1 VVHFLPY
8 CFKIYTKITDTK
20 PKFNHL
26 TKQSMKT
33 AIVPFIL
40 LLAVSVL
47 ALFIPAVPTTI
58 VTEGINSGDVAW
70 MLAATA
76 LVLLMTPGL
85 AYFYGGMIDTKNI
98 IATMLQSFIAM
109 GVISV
114 IWIVVGFSLA
124 FGDPIKP
131 FGDDFGGII
140 GNPLSF
146 FMFQGVLDGK
156 PWSLAPTIPLVLF
169 AFFQLKFAIITPA
182 LITGTFAERIRF
194 KSYVIFLVLFSLL
207 IYAPLAH
214 WTWHPEGFLFKLG
227 VLDFAGGTVVHMS
240 AGFAALAASMY
251 LRNKSEVKVHISPA
265 NIPFVLL
272 GTGLLWFGWFG
283 FNAGSALGAG
293 PLAASAFATTNTAS
307 AAAGLCWVLF
317 DSVRGKKPSALG
329 FCIGA
334 VVGLVAI
341 TPAAGFVTIPSS
353 LFIGTVAALISNL
366 VVNWKTKTSLEDTL
380 DVFPCH
386 GVGGAVGMLMTA
398 LLANKAVNA
407 ANTTG
412 NGLFFGETALF
423 TAHLIALVVVV
434 AYTFVGS
441 MIILKVT
448 DLLSPLKVSPEEFKV
463 GSDYSQHG
471 EAVSFDLT
479 TAKEAI

>member
-1 VVHFLPY
+1 M
-8 CFKIYTKITDTK
+8 KRSIIY
-20 PKFNHL
+20 L
-26 TKQSMKT
+26 
-33 AIVPFIL
+33 VL
-40 LLAVSVL
+40 LVGFSVL
-47 ALFIPAVPTTI
+47 AIFMPAVPTTI
-58 VTEGINSGDVAW
+58 NTEGINSGDVAW

-85 AYFYGGMIDTKNI
+85 AYFYGGMINTKNI
-98 IATMLQSFIAM
+98 ISTMLQSFIAM

-114 IWIVVGFSLA
+114 LWIVVGFSLA
-124 FGDPIKP
+124 FGDSL
-131 FGDDFGGII
+131 GGFI
-140 GNPLSF
+140 GNPTSF
-146 FMFQGVLDGK
+146 FMFQNVLDGK

-194 KSYVIFLVLFSLL
+194 KSYIIFLVLFSLF

-214 WTWHPEGFLFKLG
+214 MTWHPDGFLFKLG

-240 AGFAALAASMY
+240 AGFAALAAAIY
-251 LRNKSEVKVHISPA
+251 LRNKAEVKEAISPA

-307 AAAGLCWVLF
+307 AAAGLCWVLL

-353 LFIGTVAALISNL
+353 LFIGTIAAIISN
-366 VVNWKTKTSLEDTL
+366 VVVHWKSKTSLEDTL

-386 GVGGAVGMLMTA
+386 GVGGAVGMVMTA
-398 LLANKAVNA
+398 LLANTAVNA

-412 NGLFFGETALF
+412 NGLLFGEFTLF
-423 TAHLIALVVVV
+423 KVHMIALGLALV
-434 AYTFVGS
+434 FIIGGS
-441 MIILKVT
+441 FLILKIT
-448 DLLSPLKVSPEEFKV
+448 DLISPMTVNSEEKKV
-463 GSDYSQHG
+463 GSDLSQHG
-471 EAVSFDLT
+471 ENLYPLDMK
-479 TAKEAI
+479 KEVAA

>member
-1 VVHFLPY
+1 
-8 CFKIYTKITDTK
+8 
-20 PKFNHL
+20 
-26 TKQSMKT
+26 MKK
-33 AIVPFIL
+33 ALVPFIL
-40 LLAVSVL
+40 LIAVSVL
-47 ALFIPAVPTTI
+47 ALFVPAVPKSI
-58 VTEGINSGDVAW
+58 VTDGINSGDVAW

-98 IATMLQSFIAM
+98 ISTMLQSFIAM

-114 IWIVVGFSLA
+114 LWIVVGFSLA
-124 FGDPIKP
+124 FGESKGGFIGDPTT
-131 FGDDFGGII
+131 
-140 GNPLSF
+140 F
-146 FMFQGVLDGK
+146 FMFQNVLDGK

-182 LITGTFAERIRF
+182 LITGTFAERIKF
-194 KSYVIFLVLFSLL
+194 KSYIIFLVLFSLL

-214 WTWHPEGFLFKLG
+214 WTWHPEGFLFKMG

-240 AGFAALAASMY
+240 AGFAALAAAIY
-251 LRNKSEVKVHISPA
+251 LRNKSEEKVAIAPA

-353 LFIGTVAALISNL
+353 LFIGTVAAIISN
-366 VVNWKTKTSLEDTL
+366 VVVHWKSKTSLEDTL

-386 GVGGAVGMLMTA
+386 GVGGLVGMVMTG
-398 LLANKAVNA
+398 LLANTAVNG

-412 NGLFFGETALF
+412 NGLLFGEFTLF
-423 TAHLIALVVVV
+423 KVHMIALVIVI
-434 AYTFVGS
+434 AYTFIGS
-441 MIILKVT
+441 LIILKVT
-448 DLLSPLKVSPEEFKV
+448 DLISSLSVSAEDKKV
-463 GSDYSQHG
+463 GQDVSQHG
-471 EAVSFDLT
+471 ENLIPFDMSS
-479 TAKEAI
+479 AKQAI

>member
-1 VVHFLPY
+1 MKKSVFFL
-8 CFKIYTKITDTK
+8 
-20 PKFNHL
+20 L
-26 TKQSMKT
+26 LLLGVS
-33 AIVPFIL
+33 
-40 LLAVSVL
+40 LLAV
-47 ALFIPAVPTTI
+47 FMPAVPGPI

-70 MLAATA
+70 MLAASA

-98 IATMLQSFIAM
+98 ISTMLQSFIAM
-109 GVISV
+109 GVISLL
-114 IWIVVGFSLA
+114 WIVVGFSLA
-124 FGDPIKP
+124 FGDSI
-131 FGDDFGGII
+131 GGVI
-140 GNPLSF
+140 GNPATF
-146 FMFQGVLDGK
+146 FMFQHVLDGK
-156 PWSLAPTIPLVLF
+156 PWSLGPTIPLVLF

-182 LITGTFAERIRF
+182 LITGTFAEKIKF
-194 KSYVIFLVLFSLL
+194 KSYIIFLVLFSLF

-214 WTWHPEGFLFKLG
+214 WTWHPDGFLFKLG

-240 AGFAALAASMY
+240 AGFAALAAAIY
-251 LRNKSEVKVHISPA
+251 LRDKTAVKTAIAPA

-283 FNAGSALGAG
+283 FNAGSALSAG

-307 AAAGLCWVLF
+307 AAAGLAWVFF
-317 DSVRGKKPSALG
+317 DSARGKKPSALG

-341 TPAAGFVTIPSS
+341 TPAAGFVTVPSAI
-353 LFIGTVAALISNL
+353 FIGTVAAIVSN
-366 VVNWKTKTSLEDTL
+366 VVAHWKSKTSLEDTL

-398 LLANKAVNA
+398 LLANTAVNS

-412 NGLFFGETALF
+412 NGLFFGEFTLF
-423 TAHLIALVVVV
+423 KVHLIALGIVIV
-434 AYTFVGS
+434 YTFVGS

-448 DLLSPLKVSPEEFKV
+448 DLLSSLTVSAEEKKV
-463 GSDYSQHG
+463 GSDMAQHG
-471 EAVSFDLT
+471 ENLFPFDLS
-479 TAKEAI
+479 TANES

>member
-1 VVHFLPY
+1 
-8 CFKIYTKITDTK
+8 
-20 PKFNHL
+20 
-26 TKQSMKT
+26 MKT
-33 AIVPFIL
+33 AAIVPFVL
-40 LLAVSVL
+40 LIAVSVL
-47 ALFIPAVPTTI
+47 AIFIPAVPTTI

-98 IATMLQSFIAM
+98 ISTMLQSFIAM

-114 IWIVVGFSLA
+114 VWIVVGFSIA
-124 FGDPIKP
+124 FGESI
-131 FGDDFGGII
+131 GGFI
-140 GNPLSF
+140 GNPATF
-146 FMFQGVLDGK
+146 FMFQNVLDGK
-156 PWSLAPTIPLVLF
+156 PWELAPTIPLVLF

-182 LITGTFAERIRF
+182 LITGTFAERIKF
-194 KSYVIFLVLFSLL
+194 KSYIIFLVLFSLL

-214 WTWHPEGFLFKLG
+214 WTWHPKGFLFAMG

-251 LRNKSEVKVHISPA
+251 LRNKSETKASISPA

-307 AAAGLCWVLF
+307 AAAGLCWILF

-353 LFIGTVAALISNL
+353 IFIGTVASIISN
-366 VVNWKTKTSLEDTL
+366 VVVHWKAKTSLEDTL

-386 GVGGAVGMLMTA
+386 GVGGAVGMVMTA
-398 LLANKAVNA
+398 LFANQAVNA

-412 NGLFFGETALF
+412 NGLFFGETTLF
-423 TAHLIALVVVV
+423 TAHMIALVIVI

-448 DLLSPLKVSPEEFKV
+448 DLVSKLKVSPEELKV

-471 EAVSFDLT
+471 ENVYPFDLS
-479 TAKEAI
+479 TAKDLHE

>member
-1 VVHFLPY
+1 
-8 CFKIYTKITDTK
+8 
-20 PKFNHL
+20 
-26 TKQSMKT
+26 MKK
-33 AIVPFIL
+33 ALVPFIL

-47 ALFIPAVPTTI
+47 ALIIPAVPGPI

-98 IATMLQSFIAM
+98 ISTMLQSFIAM

-114 IWIVVGFSLA
+114 LWIVVGFSLA
-124 FGDPIKP
+124 FGESKGGFIGDPTT
-131 FGDDFGGII
+131 
-140 GNPLSF
+140 F
-146 FMFQGVLDGK
+146 FMFQNVLDGK

-182 LITGTFAERIRF
+182 LITGTFAERIKF
-194 KSYVIFLVLFSLL
+194 KSYIIFLVLFSLL
-207 IYAPLAH
+207 VYAPLAH
-214 WTWHPEGFLFKLG
+214 WTWHPEGFLFKMG

-240 AGFAALAASMY
+240 AGFAALAAAIF
-251 LRNKSEVKVHISPA
+251 LRNKSEEKVAIAPA

-366 VVNWKTKTSLEDTL
+366 VVNWKAKTSLEDTL

-386 GVGGAVGMLMTA
+386 GVGGLVGMVMTG
-398 LLANKAVNA
+398 LLANTAVNG

-412 NGLFFGETALF
+412 NGLFFGETTLF
-423 TAHLIALVVVV
+423 TAHMIALVIVV
-434 AYTFVGS
+434 AYTFIGS
-441 MIILKVT
+441 MIILKIT
-448 DLLSPLKVSPEEFKV
+448 DLISPLKVSAEDKKV
-463 GSDYSQHG
+463 GQDYSQHG
-471 EAVSFDLT
+471 ENLVPFDLA
-479 TAKEAI
+479 TAKEAL

>member
-1 VVHFLPY
+1 
-8 CFKIYTKITDTK
+8 
-20 PKFNHL
+20 
-26 TKQSMKT
+26 MKKSL
-33 AIVPFIL
+33 VL
-40 LLAVSVL
+40 LVLLIAVSVL
-47 ALFIPAVPTTI
+47 ALIIPAVPTQI
-58 VTEGINSGDVAW
+58 VTEGIVAGDVAW

-98 IATMLQSFIAM
+98 ISTMLQSFIAM

-114 IWIVVGFSLA
+114 VWIVVGFSLA
-124 FGDPIKP
+124 FGDSLGGFI
-131 FGDDFGGII
+131 GD
-140 GNPLSF
+140 PRTF
-146 FMFQGVLDGK
+146 FMFQNVLDGK

-194 KSYVIFLVLFSLL
+194 KSYILFLVLFSLF

-214 WTWHPEGFLFKLG
+214 MTWHPDGFLFGLG

-240 AGFAALAASMY
+240 AGFAALAAAIY
-251 LRNKSEVKVHISPA
+251 LRNKSEKKAAIAPA

-307 AAAGLCWVLF
+307 AAAGLAWVLM
-317 DSVRGKKPSALG
+317 DAVRGKKPSALG

-353 LFIGTVAALISNL
+353 LFIGTFAAIISN
-366 VVNWKTKTSLEDTL
+366 VVVHWKSKTTLEDTL

-386 GVGGAVGMLMTA
+386 GVGGAVGMVMTA
-398 LLANKAVNA
+398 LLAHQAVNA

-412 NGLFFGETALF
+412 NGLLFGEFTLF
-423 TAHLIALVVVV
+423 KAHMIALVL
-434 AYTFVGS
+434 AIAFIFVGS
-441 MIILKVT
+441 FVILKIT
-448 DLLSPLKVSPEEFKV
+448 DLISPMSTSAEDKAV
-463 GSDYSQHG
+463 GQDLSQHG
-471 EAVSFDLT
+471 ENLPMYDVKT
-479 TAKEAI
+479 V